1 MQRDKGMTGVA
12 ADGTWLSGLT
22 VFAAPDIPESL
33 TEARNYISAMHLT
46 SDDVKIVRRGSQ
58 LLVICKR
65 DIREERIPDPE

>member
-1 MQRDKGMTGVA
+1 MNDTALGIA
-12 ADGTWLSGLT
+12 PDGTWLRGLT
-22 VFAAPDIPESL
+22 ILSAPDNPESL

-65 DIREERIPDPE
+65 DIREDRSPDPE

>member
-1 MQRDKGMTGVA
+1 MNDTALGIAR
-12 ADGTWLSGLT
+12 DGTWLRGLT
-22 VFAAPDIPESL
+22 ILAAPDSPESL

-46 SDDVKIVRRGSQ
+46 SEDVKIVRRGSQ